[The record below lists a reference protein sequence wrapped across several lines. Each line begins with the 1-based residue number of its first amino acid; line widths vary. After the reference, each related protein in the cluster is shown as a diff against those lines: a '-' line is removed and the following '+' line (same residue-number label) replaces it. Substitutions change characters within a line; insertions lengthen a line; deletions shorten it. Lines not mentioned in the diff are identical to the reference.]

1 MKIKKTLALIAA
13 IALTVGTMAGCSKTT
28 LSYSSE
34 LLKTEQWE
42 ATTSNIEGTVNV
54 DTSGAKEEIKITAT
68 EYVANDQSY
77 VDMKFTNKSGNF
89 NIPELK
95 AYSDGTTSY
104 INKSFYE
111 GIYTLNGQI
120 VPTELANIKEEYIG
134 IDSTASGMT
143 INQIEALTNKSDS
156 IVELGKLVFGNSD
169 VDLPLVKTLV
179 KNGRAYTMNLNTNEA
194 VDLAS
199 KAIKAACN
207 NMDSINNTFKLGLTA
222 DDISQIKTSV
232 NDASFDASLNELK
245 TTLAGSTI
253 NSKEVFTDNDY
264 TSDFKMNLHIK
275 DFGKI
280 SLLMKTVS
288 AKSEVK
294 EITLPTSKIK
304 LTAEEF
310 AKISTPA
317 DETIETTADTNV
329 TIQ

>member
-1 MKIKKTLALIAA
+1 MRIKKTLALIMAA
-13 IALTVGTMAGCSKTT
+13 ALTVGTMSGCSKTT

-34 LLKTEQWE
+34 LLKVEQWE
-42 ATTSNIEGTVNV
+42 ATTSNIEGTVKI
-54 DTSGAKEEIKITAT
+54 DTSAAKEEIKMTAT

-77 VDMKFTNKSGNF
+77 IDMKFTNTSGDF

-104 INKSFYE
+104 INKSFFE
-111 GIYTLNGQI
+111 GIYTLNGQTA
-120 VPTELANIKEEYIG
+120 PAELTNIKEEYIG
-134 IDSTASGMT
+134 VDSESSGIT
-143 INQIEALTNKSDS
+143 VNQIEALTNKSDS

-169 VDLPLVKTLV
+169 VDLPLVKTVV
-179 KNGRAYTMNLNTNEA
+179 KNGRAYTMNFNANEA

-232 NDASFDASLNELK
+232 NDASFDASLKELK

-253 NSKEVFTDNDY
+253 ASKEVFTDNDY

-280 SLLMKTVS
+280 SLLMNTVS
-288 AKSEVK
+288 TKSEAK
-294 EITLPTSKIK
+294 AITLPANKIK

-310 AKISTPA
+310 TKISTPA
-317 DETIETTADTNV
+317 DETIETTADTNT

>member
-1 MKIKKTLALIAA
+1 MQIKKTLALIMAA
-13 IALTVGTMAGCSKTT
+13 ALTVGTMAGCSQTT
-28 LSYSSE
+28 LNYSSE

-54 DTSGAKEEIKITAT
+54 DTSEAKEEIKITAT

-111 GIYTLNGQI
+111 GIYTLNGQT